1 MSFQS
6 FLLNQY
12 AKWKLKDVP
21 EAQRE
26 QMTALVSKDPQLFK
40 QIGEE
45 IERRKKGGESEM
57 KAAMEVMKKY
67 RAELA
72 ALMPVKAAADMSK
85 YLLCPMPGLVVSV
98 NVEEG
103 QDVKAG
109 EALAVVEAM
118 KMENVLTAERDA
130 KVKKVNAKKGDSLA
144 LDDVILE
151 FA

>member
-26 QMTALVSKDPQLFK
+26 QMTALITKDPELFK
-40 QIGEE
+40 KIGGE
-45 IERRKKGGESEM
+45 IERRKKGGESEV

-72 ALMPVKAAADMSK
+72 MLMQK
-85 YLLCPMPGLVVSV
+85 
-98 NVEEG
+98 
-103 QDVKAG
+103 Q
-109 EALAVVEAM
+109 
-118 KMENVLTAERDA
+118 
-130 KVKKVNAKKGDSLA
+130 
-144 LDDVILE
+144 
-151 FA
+151 